1 MDGFLGDLLDFTFT
15 RFITIK
21 WVKLIFIIG
30 LAVLVLGAA
39 GIAIFGLITLFTG
52 DGFAGKMA
60 GLFMICA
67 AAIGLLFYA
76 IALRIYM
83 ELIVVLF
90 RIEEHTRVMAGG
102 TVPSTH
108 GFPVIPVNPPAQG

>member
-1 MDGFLGDLLDFTFT
+1 MDGFLADLLDFTFT
-15 RFITIK
+15 RFITVK

-30 LAVLVLGAA
+30 
-39 GIAIFGLITLFTG
+39 IAICALAAVGIGLFGLITLFTG
-52 DGFAGKMA
+52 PGFAGKLA
-60 GLFMICA
+60 GLFMIIA
-67 AAIGLLFYA
+67 AAVGFLFQV

-102 TVPSTH
+102 NPPGAH
-108 GFPVIPVNPPAQG
+108 GFPVTPVNP

>member
-1 MDGFLGDLLDFTFT
+1 MDGFIGDLLDFTFT

-30 LAVLVLGAA
+30 IAICALAAA
-39 GIAIFGLITLFTG
+39 GMAIFGLITLFTG
-52 DGFAGKMA
+52 DGAAGKMFGLVLIIAA
-60 GLFMICA
+60 GVGFLFQV
-67 AAIGLLFYA
+67 

-90 RIEEHTRVMAGG
+90 RIEEHTRNISGG
-102 TVPSTH
+102 SPPGAH
-108 GFPVIPVNPPAQG
+108 GFPVTPVNP